1 MQGEDK
7 RNAAPK
13 GGDDVLQTVSS
24 YWDTRSEGYDAQVA
38 REEQTGAFG
47 RYEPFLGEVKG
58 ARVLDIG
65 CGPGFFACELA
76 RRGARVTALDIS
88 EGMLEKTRRRAAA
101 AGLEIETLLADSEA
115 LPFADGA
122 FDLVCSRNV
131 VWNLA
136 HPEVAY
142 REWLRVLD
150 AAGHLVVFDGNHYR
164 HYFEE
169 RYARARKAPLP
180 NDNHILLGVPTNRID
195 DLARTLPLG
204 RNQRP
209 QWDEAVLAALGAK
222 TVESRPLSTITDPVT
237 NEALV
242 FDFVVVASKF

>member
-7 RNAAPK
+7 R
-13 GGDDVLQTVSS
+13 DDVLQTVSS
-24 YWDTRSEGYDAQVA
+24 YWDIRSEGYDAQVA
-38 REEQTGAFG
+38 REEETGAFG
-47 RYEPFLGEVKG
+47 RYEAFLGDVKG

-88 EGMLEKTRRRAAA
+88 EGMLEKTKKRAAA
-101 AGLEIETLLADSEA
+101 AGLDVETLLADSEA
-115 LPFADGA
+115 LPFADGS

-136 HPEVAY
+136 HPETAY
-142 REWLRVLD
+142 REWLRVLG
-150 AAGHLVVFDGNHYR
+150 ASGRLVVFDGNHYR
-164 HYFEE
+164 HYFDA

-204 RNQRP
+204 RRQRP
-209 QWDEAVLAALGAK
+209 QWDETVLADLGAK
-222 TVESRPLSTITDPVT
+222 TGESRPLSTITDPAT

>member
-7 RNAAPK
+7 R
-13 GGDDVLQTVSS
+13 DDMLQTVSS

-38 REEQTGAFG
+38 REEETGAFG
-47 RYEPFLGEVKG
+47 RYEAFLGDVKG

-88 EGMLEKTRRRAAA
+88 EGMLEKTKKRAAA
-101 AGLEIETLLADSEA
+101 AGLDVETLLADSEA
-115 LPFADGA
+115 LPFADGS

-131 VWNLA
+131 VWNLV
-136 HPEVAY
+136 HPETAY
-142 REWLRVLD
+142 REWLRVLG
-150 AAGHLVVFDGNHYR
+150 AAGRLVVFDGNHYR
-164 HYFEE
+164 HYFDE

-195 DLARTLPLG
+195 DLARELPLG
-204 RNQRP
+204 RCQRP
-209 QWDEAVLAALGAK
+209 QWDETELAALGVA
-222 TVESRPLSTITDPVT
+222 TVKSRTLTTITDPET
-237 NEALV
+237 NESLV
-242 FDFVVVASKF
+242 FDFVVVARKS